1 MESLCPTGKA
11 IAPFPSFYFIY
22 CFPLTVSSAQP
33 SFIATV
39 RAVLISG
46 LSLHSTALHAE
57 VLLSTFLGI
66 FRSYSPTKK
75 MPNLGLEDFPIAFPA
90 GFAILLP
97 STPGP
102 LHLQHP
108 QNLAGA

>member
-1 MESLCPTGKA
+1 
-11 IAPFPSFYFIY
+11 
-22 CFPLTVSSAQP
+22 
-33 SFIATV
+33 
-39 RAVLISG
+39 
-46 LSLHSTALHAE
+46 
-57 VLLSTFLGI
+57 
-66 FRSYSPTKK
+66 

-108 QNLAGA
+108 QNLAGAWRASAGRRGGCGGVIRAGAQGLGYGEGKSERRGCPETPTSGDGPVPPA